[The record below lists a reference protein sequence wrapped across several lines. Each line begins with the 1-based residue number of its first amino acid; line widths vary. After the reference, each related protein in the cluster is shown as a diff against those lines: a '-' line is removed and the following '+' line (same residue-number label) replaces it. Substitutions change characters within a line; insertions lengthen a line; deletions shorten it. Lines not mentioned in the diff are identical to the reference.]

1 MALMKA
7 NLLGLLF
14 LPLLGHMAWLGAA
27 IIGIAVLLVYLIARY
42 WGSLL
47 PCLAELGI
55 AADDQA
61 GMHTAI
67 LYLANIL
74 GAAAGSVLTGFVLMN
89 HLGLVSIA
97 MTLTVTGFICT
108 VMLLCTLRGPRS
120 EKIIRASIASA
131 LCLLAVIV
139 VPRWSAN
146 VLESLQW
153 KGQLNA
159 PHLAELVENRSG
171 IIAVTED
178 GTVFGNGMYDGQFN
192 TNLKRDTNGIVRPY
206 ALSLFHPAPR
216 EVLVIGLASG
226 SWSQVIANNSEVA
239 SVTVVEINSGYKT
252 LIAKEPEVASLL
264 TNPKVT
270 LVTDDGRRWLR
281 ANPNRR
287 FDAIVANATYHFRAN
302 ATNLLSTE
310 FLNLIK
316 GHLNAGGIFFYNT
329 TGSDRVQ
336 RTGCLAFA
344 HGARFINHLA
354 GLRYADPLGLCSLA
368 AHTRILHDRWPAG
381 IRPDSQR
388 RPCRAWDRLTSWEAS
403 LAPSAEGHAE
413 GPIEPCSDILARTI
427 GKQSVTDDNMGTEW
441 RYFLKLE

>member
-1 MALMKA
+1 M
-7 NLLGLLF
+7 
-14 LPLLGHMAWLGAA
+14 
-27 IIGIAVLLVYLIARY
+27 
-42 WGSLL
+42 
-47 PCLAELGI
+47 
-55 AADDQA
+55 
-61 GMHTAI
+61 
-67 LYLANIL
+67 
-74 GAAAGSVLTGFVLMN
+74 
-89 HLGLVSIA
+89 
-97 MTLTVTGFICT
+97 
-108 VMLLCTLRGPRS
+108 
-120 EKIIRASIASA
+120 
-131 LCLLAVIV
+131 IV

-192 TNLKRDTNGIVRPY
+192 TDLKRDTNGIVRPY

-239 SVTVVEINSGYKT
+239 SVTIVEINSGYKT

-302 ATNLLSTE
+302 ATNLLSAE

-316 GHLNAGGIFFYNT
+316 GHLNVGESSSITPPVPTASNAPAASRSLTAHVSQITCWSQTCRSAGTLLAGGAYSNPT
-329 TGSDRVQ
+329 RST
-336 RTGCLAFA
+336 
-344 HGARFINHLA
+344 A
-354 GLRYADPLGLCSLA
+354 GRHS
-368 AHTRILHDRWPAG
+368 T
-381 IRPDSQR
+381 R
-388 RPCRAWDRLTSWEAS
+388 RPAQTVPSLT
-403 LAPSAEGHAE
+403 
-413 GPIEPCSDILARTI
+413 
-427 GKQSVTDDNMGTEW
+427 V
-441 RYFLKLE
+441 